1 MIIFID
7 NNFRYL
13 EEDRK
18 EIVEMRM
25 QQQDLLKGF
34 RFKQYVQL
42 IFIWRKVKWC
52 SVFKRWLFYPLLSS
66 EEKILADRV
75 AQKFL
80 SRNTALSSQKIRF
93 LEKKEEEK
101 YINLKKTN
109 INMEIKTR
117 KLNFHTHFLY
127 PWFYPFA
134 FSEGSLFLSIKTI
147 VLKSSNNL
155 SYFKRAQYF
164 VKNK

>member
-117 KLNFHTHFLY
+117 KIKFSY
-127 PWFYPFA
+127 A
-134 FSEGSLFLSIKTI
+134 FFISVILSICFFWR
-147 VLKSSNNL
+147 V
-155 SYFKRAQYF
+155 A
-164 VKNK
+164 VPVD